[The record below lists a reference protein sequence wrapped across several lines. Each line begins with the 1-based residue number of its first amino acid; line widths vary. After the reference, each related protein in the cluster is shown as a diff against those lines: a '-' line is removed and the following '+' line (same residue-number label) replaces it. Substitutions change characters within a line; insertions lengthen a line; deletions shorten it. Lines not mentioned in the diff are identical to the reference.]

1 MIPASALCRVFKSF
15 TDSSKKTPPSGGP
28 MFTAIQDIKKSNL
41 FGWVAS
47 LVIALAVTF
56 CFYDPAEPKANLYW
70 FGTVMG
76 ICMFAFD
83 VLPTFAT
90 AILLLMFY
98 IITGIARPGMAFVG
112 WTKPIPWMC
121 MCGMLIGILMDKCN
135 ISSRIALLTISK
147 IGRTP
152 IRLYIAFYIS
162 GMILGAI
169 IPDTL
174 TVIIIFMAI
183 ASTICKKLDLPPISR
198 ASSTIILGAFIG
210 AQVACA
216 TYLPDNVGI
225 IAMEMVKE
233 IGITT
238 SWLQYFWENLPF
250 SVLHALVAFTILHF
264 FGSKQLAAHINN
276 ARVYAE
282 EELRALGPV
291 SSSEYRTLGLAVMA
305 LIAFMTEPFHGIPGY
320 YAFCTVVLLGFT
332 PCVGLLDKG
341 DLKKIDFP
349 ILFFISACMAIGIIG
364 MELDIPKK
372 VVAGI
377 MPVMQAVESSSIIA
391 MASYWFGFV
400 VNMLLTPVA
409 AATTLS
415 IPIAEIA
422 TNLGEPVKPVLYS
435 FLYGLNQFVLPY
447 ELGQALVMFATGY
460 VHIKHIVIVMGL
472 RTVFVTIV
480 IGIMATF
487 VWPLM
492 GI

>member
-1 MIPASALCRVFKSF
+1 
-15 TDSSKKTPPSGGP
+15 
-28 MFTAIQDIKKSNL
+28 MFAKIQDIKSSTL
-41 FGWVAS
+41 FGWIAS
-47 LVIALAVTF
+47 LAIALAITF
-56 CFYDPAEPKANLYW
+56 VFYDPAAPKANLYW

-83 VLPTFAT
+83 VIPTFAT
-90 AILLLMFY
+90 AILLLMFF
-98 IITGIARPGMAFVG
+98 IITGISSPGMAFVG

-147 IGRTP
+147 IGKTP

-183 ASTICKKLDLPPISR
+183 ASTICKKLELPPISR

-250 SVLHALVAFTILHF
+250 SVMHAFIAFTILHF
-264 FGSKQLAAHINN
+264 FGSKQLAEHINK
-276 ARVYAE
+276 ARVYAAQ
-282 EELRALGPV
+282 ELEALGPV
-291 SSSEYRTLGLAVMA
+291 SSDEYKTLALAVMA

-332 PCVGLLDKG
+332 PCFGLLDKS

-349 ILFFISACMAIGIIG
+349 ILFFISACMAIGIVA
-364 MELDIPKK
+364 MELDIPKN

-377 MPVMQAVESSSIIA
+377 MPFMQAVENSSIIA
-391 MASYWFGFV
+391 IASYWFGFV

-422 TNLGEPVKPVLYS
+422 THLGEPVKAVLYS

-460 VHIKHIVIVMGL
+460 VHIKHIIVVMGL
-472 RTVFVTIV
+472 RTIFVTV
-480 IGIMATF
+480 AIGIMSAF

>member
-1 MIPASALCRVFKSF
+1 MFAKLEDIRKS
-15 TDSSKKTPPSGGP
+15 S
-28 MFTAIQDIKKSNL
+28 L
-41 FGWVAS
+41 FGWIAS
-47 LVIALAVTF
+47 LAIALAITF
-56 CFYDPAEPKANLYW
+56 CFYDPATPKADLYW
-70 FGTVMG
+70 FGTIMG
-76 ICMFAFD
+76 ICMFAFE
-83 VLPTFAT
+83 VIPTFAT

-98 IITGIARPGMAFVG
+98 IVTGVAGPGMAFVG

-135 ISSRIALLTISK
+135 ISTRIALLTISR
-147 IGRTP
+147 IGKTP
-152 IRLYIAFYIS
+152 IRLYISFYLA
-162 GMILGAI
+162 GMVLGAI

-174 TVIIIFMAI
+174 TVVIIFMTI
-183 ASTICKKLDLPPISR
+183 ASTICKKLQLPPVSR

-250 SVLHALVAFTILHF
+250 SVMHALVAFTILHF
-264 FGSKQLAAHINN
+264 FGSKYLAEHINN

-282 EELRALGPV
+282 EELKALGPV
-291 SSSEYRTLGLAVMA
+291 SNAEYRTLGLAVMA

-320 YAFCTVVLLGFT
+320 YAFCSVVLLGFT
-332 PCVGLLDKG
+332 PCVGLLTKD
-341 DLKKIDFP
+341 DLRKIDFP
-349 ILFFISACMAIGIIG
+349 ILFFIAACMAIGIIG
-364 MELDIPKK
+364 MELDIPSK

-377 MPVMQAVESSSIIA
+377 MPIMQSVENSSIIA
-391 MASYWFGFV
+391 IASYYFGFV
-400 VNMLLTPVA
+400 VNMLLPPVA

-415 IPIAEIA
+415 LPIAEIA

-460 VHIKHIVIVMGL
+460 VHIKHIIIVMGL
-472 RTVFVTIV
+472 RTIFVMFA
-480 IGIMATF
+480 IGIMSTF